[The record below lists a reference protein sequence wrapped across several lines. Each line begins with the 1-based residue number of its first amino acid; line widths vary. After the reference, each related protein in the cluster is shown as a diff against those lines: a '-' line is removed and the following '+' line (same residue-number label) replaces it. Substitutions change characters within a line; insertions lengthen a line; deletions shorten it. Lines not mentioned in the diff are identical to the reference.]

1 MKRIMRSIVMI
12 GLILITTATASLGYF
27 VKQVAATNNTAQTG
41 TLRLAIDSTQPGAG
55 NGGYEVAHDDG
66 TEKQLA
72 ELPAITNLEP
82 GTTRSIYVAIRNTG
96 SLPFAYRARV
106 SGSWGNATL
115 DNAAPSNQQFALS
128 ATKMDQSNCY
138 YDAECNDLMGWL
150 NNQGY
155 RFAGNYMQALA
166 SANAHDTSFFGANS
180 PADQNFT
187 LQSGAANGNSYTGD
201 YSILKLDFV
210 LNPSA
215 GNEFEGQTFAWTLD
229 TQSIQTTAPAF

>member
-1 MKRIMRSIVMI
+1 MKRIMRSLVMI

-27 VKQVAATNNTAQTG
+27 VKQVTATNNSAQTG

-96 SLPFAYRARV
+96 SLPFAYRARI
-106 SGSWGNATL
+106 SGSWGNATI
-115 DNAAPSNQQFALS
+115 DNAAPSNQQFTVS
-128 ATKMDQSNCY
+128 AEKMDQSNCGN
-138 YDAECNDLMGWL
+138 DADCNNLRAWL

-155 RFAGNYMQALA
+155 SFVGNYTQALTN
-166 SANAHDTSFFGANS
+166 ANAHNTSFFGASS

-187 LQSGAANGNSYTGD
+187 LQSGATNGTGYTGD
-201 YSILKLDFV
+201 YSILKLDF
-210 LNPSA
+210 LLDPTA